1 MNILYTIFSLGIGG
15 AEKLL
20 VDIVNNW
27 DKNSGDNVYVCIINN
42 RIEKSL
48 LDKIDNNINVIQLNR
63 TEGDKNIKYL
73 FQYMNVIRK
82 YKIDIIHCQSND
94 TVRFSLFSKLINP
107 KIRIFYTVHATNTF
121 KNLSKIDVFVNKLM
135 CNKIIAISS
144 SVYNEIVERNVN
156 KNKIEIVYNGIDLS
170 NISIRKKEHE
180 NINIACVARLIA
192 KTKGQD
198 ILIKSIR
205 IVRNNYPN
213 IKCYLVGDANNI
225 KDREELKK
233 LVDDIGL
240 DNEIVFTGNLDNVPK
255 FLESIDI
262 FVLPSRYE
270 GFGLALIEAMA
281 AKIPVIASNI
291 DGPKE
296 IIKDNKYGT
305 LFESE
310 SVEDLAKKIIK
321 VIESNDEIKIE
332 KAYKY
337 VNNNYSIKEMVN
349 NLSNIYSL

>member
-107 KIRIFYTVHATNTF
+107 KIRIFYTVHDTNTF
-121 KNLSKIDVFVNKLM
+121 NRLKKIDIIVDKII

-144 SVYNEIVERNVN
+144 SVYGEIVERGI
-156 KNKIEIVYNGIDLS
+156 KPKKIEIVYNGIDLS
-170 NISIRKKEHE
+170 MYSINKKSHKS
-180 NINIACVARLIA
+180 INIACVARIVP
-192 KTKGQD
+192 KKKGQD
-198 ILIKSIR
+198 TLIR
-205 IVRNNYPN
+205 AMGIVKEKYPN
-213 IKCYLVGDANNI
+213 VKCYFVGDTDNTDEKI
-225 KDREELKK
+225 KLNK
-233 LVDDIGL
+233 LVKE
-240 DNEIVFTGNLDNVPK
+240 NNVENQIVFMGNLDNIPK
-255 FLESIDI
+255 FLETIDI
-262 FVLPSRYE
+262 FVMPSRYE

-281 AKIPVIASNI
+281 SKIPVIASNI

>member
-27 DKNSGDNVYVCIINN
+27 DKNSGDNIYVCIINN

-107 KIRIFYTVHATNTF
+107 KIKIFYTVHDTNTF
-121 KNLSKIDVFVNKLM
+121 NRLKKIDIIVDKM
-135 CNKIIAISS
+135 ICNKIIAISS
-144 SVYNEIVERNVN
+144 SVYGEIVERGIKPKKV
-156 KNKIEIVYNGIDLS
+156 EIVYNGIDLS
-170 NISIRKKEHE
+170 MYSINKRSHKS
-180 NINIACVARLIA
+180 INIACVARIVP
-192 KTKGQD
+192 KKKGQD
-198 ILIKSIR
+198 TLIKAMG
-205 IVRNNYPN
+205 IVKEKYPN
-213 IKCYLVGDANNI
+213 VKCYFVGDTDNTDEKI
-225 KDREELKK
+225 KLNK
-233 LVDDIGL
+233 LVKE
-240 DNEIVFTGNLDNVPK
+240 NNVENQIVFMGNLDNVPK
-255 FLESIDI
+255 FLETIDL
-262 FVLPSRYE
+262 FVMPSRYE

-281 AKIPVIASNI
+281 SKIPVIASNI

-296 IIKDNKYGT
+296 IIKENEYGLLFNKEDYKELADNIILVLKNNDK
-305 LFESE
+305 EK
-310 SVEDLAKKIIK
+310 VER
-321 VIESNDEIKIE
+321 
-332 KAYKY
+332 AYNY
-337 VNNNYSIKEMVN
+337 VTNTYSIGKMIKS
-349 NLSNIYSL
+349 LTNIYKS